1 MSQNQEVTMNQ
12 KQPVPVK
19 ICAPDVKNHIPRQNR
34 TVTGS
39 DVWTAASGFMSCALR
54 VAIVAIPV
62 VSSLFEKKTRKL
74 SEATH
79 HPIEGHLTT
88 LVGTWPKE
96 AKSSHMML
104 LLLFSPYSQLYS
116 LLTLY
121 IRK

>member
-1 MSQNQEVTMNQ
+1 LKFFKKIGKRQGYAFIKRNRGIMSQNQEVTMNQ

-62 VSSLFEKKTRKL
+62 VSSLFEKKN
-74 SEATH
+74 
-79 HPIEGHLTT
+79 
-88 LVGTWPKE
+88 KE
-96 AKSSHMML
+96 TK
-104 LLLFSPYSQLYS
+104 
-116 LLTLY
+116 
-121 IRK
+121 